1 MKRNCETP
9 KTRPFSSFDR
19 QRYSSNSTHQETNL
33 KLISALRSRHSPSDL
48 QVNSELA
55 SKVVRQYIL
64 PLFNQD
70 CKDKSLEK
78 RRKSIG
84 IKHRKQ
90 IFSTYDGTLY
100 TELKLSDQLALE
112 VKAMSQELESTTKAS
127 HETKQKLFT
136 IESELQQCKDQLNLE
151 QCNVKSLISDNLA
164 LQSFKNIHIDPTSS
178 ITHQVIVYKALIS
191 QLTKEKQDLSKSLQE
206 EKAINDIR

>member
-1 MKRNCETP
+1 MRKNCETP

-70 CKDKSLEK
+70 CRDKSLEK

-84 IKHRKQ
+84 LKHKKQ
-90 IFSTYDGTLY
+90 IFSTYDGTFY
-100 TELKLSDQLALE
+100 TELKLSDQLAAELKTMTLE
-112 VKAMSQELESTTKAS
+112 LDSTTKANKEIS
-127 HETKQKLFT
+127 QKIFS
-136 IESELQQCKDQLNLE
+136 IESELKQCRDQLNLE
-151 QCNVKSLISDNLA
+151 QSNVRSLISDNLA
-164 LQSFKNIHIDPTSS
+164 LQSYKNIH
-178 ITHQVIVYKALIS
+178 
-191 QLTKEKQDLSKSLQE
+191 
-206 EKAINDIR
+206 